1 MYNIELIPLIK
12 DFQNGKHEQFDILY
26 KAFEKLLIHYAN
38 QLKDDD
44 LLQELSGFRWTSL
57 TWTPPLTFK
66 NILLFL

>member
-44 LLQELSGFRWTSL
+44 LLQELSGFL
-57 TWTPPLTFK
+57 VELLKATPH
-66 NILLFL
+66 NSG